1 MALTLLFAVLMAGLS
16 MAARRRAKFRKLG
29 PLLRGARGMTRR
41 GRAWV
46 MVTMVAGLLGMQVFI
61 GSPAIADE
69 CGQAPIP
76 ERPGAGMVGAI
87 DPPTL
92 EHGDPGTNYHDYSYA
107 GSVWHVFETNCTLS
121 TTITDPNS
129 VIDTW
134 AGNELFNVGKNLVGA
149 TNSLHYAM
157 LSQDSMFAP
166 LDNAVEK
173 AAQTFYNNIYV
184 RWFGPVALIMAIIL
198 FRYVWSGDLS
208 NISKRSMWALAGM
221 WLAASVLALGPVYS
235 EVDSLLLSKTSEI
248 QAGFLPDNQV
258 EAQTNALPES
268 LYNNVVFT
276 NWQRGEFGD
285 PNSPQAKQYSQEL
298 LSDQAWKKTETAS
311 ADDQAQVTAKQNDF
325 MSLPNKLGSA
335 AGFFEGSEGSR
346 TGDGFLAMF
355 QGVAYSLF
363 QLFAKA
369 AVLLAQVLLRILML
383 AAPLI
388 GLAAMVVPEVLPRVA
403 KAAGAVLFNVLLL
416 SALAG
421 MHALLLGLIF
431 NASSQLSLLAQ
442 MLLATLITVV
452 FFMVGKPMRRMWQ
465 MVELSVGAAGRG
477 FPASTI
483 FGRKRK
489 SEGRT
494 GQDAFWESVRD
505 GGSGDPVLDA
515 ATARGRR
522 ARPEAAPEHV
532 GPVPAAA
539 RRMDLSGR
547 RELTARP
554 AGGTTTVV
562 LPGGAPA
569 LDGPAAMPV
578 TGGRRQSRVVDTPPV
593 VDNSWDHRGED
604 AFVVPSKVSRSR
616 QAVSGPRRA
625 ETEMVAGRP
634 VFVLYRPSRGLEVR
648 DGSWDSR
655 SARG

>member
-1 MALTLLFAVLMAGLS
+1 
-16 MAARRRAKFRKLG
+16 
-29 PLLRGARGMTRR
+29 
-41 GRAWV
+41 
-46 MVTMVAGLLGMQVFI
+46 
-61 GSPAIADE
+61 
-69 CGQAPIP
+69 
-76 ERPGAGMVGAI
+76 
-87 DPPTL
+87 
-92 EHGDPGTNYHDYSYA
+92 
-107 GSVWHVFETNCTLS
+107 
-121 TTITDPNS
+121 
-129 VIDTW
+129 
-134 AGNELFNVGKNLVGA
+134 
-149 TNSLHYAM
+149 
-157 LSQDSMFAP
+157 
-166 LDNAVEK
+166 
-173 AAQTFYNNIYV
+173 
-184 RWFGPVALIMAIIL
+184 
-198 FRYVWSGDLS
+198 
-208 NISKRSMWALAGM
+208 
-221 WLAASVLALGPVYS
+221 VLALGPVYS
-235 EVDSLLLSKTSEI
+235 EVDSVLLQKTSEI

-258 EAQTNALPES
+258 DAQRNVLPDS
-268 LYNNVVFT
+268 LYDNVVFS

-298 LSDQAWKKTETAS
+298 LSDQAWTKTETAS

-355 QGVAYSLF
+355 QGIAYSLF

-369 AVLLAQVLLRILML
+369 AVLLAQVLLRVLML

-477 FPASTI
+477 FPAATI
-483 FGRKRK
+483 FRRRKH
-489 SEGRT
+489 EDGPT
-494 GQDAFWESVRD
+494 PQDSFWESVRN

-522 ARPEAAPEHV
+522 GRPEAAPEHA
-532 GPVPAAA
+532 GPVPASA

-554 AGGTTTVV
+554 GGGTTTVV
-562 LPGGAPA
+562 LPGDSPPA
-569 LDGPAAMPV
+569 LDGPTVAVA
-578 TGGRRQSRVVDTPPV
+578 GRRQSRVVDSPPV

-604 AFVVPSKVSRSR
+604 AFVVPSKVSRTR
-616 QAVSGPRRA
+616 EAVPGPRRA

-648 DGSWDSR
+648 DNSWDSR

>member
-1 MALTLLFAVLMAGLS
+1 
-16 MAARRRAKFRKLG
+16 
-29 PLLRGARGMTRR
+29 
-41 GRAWV
+41 
-46 MVTMVAGLLGMQVFI
+46 MVAGLLGMQVVI
-61 GSPAIADE
+61 GTPALADQ

-87 DPPTL
+87 DPPTKDR
-92 EHGDPGTNYHDYSYA
+92 GDPPTPANGNHGSNYHNYAYA
-107 GSVWHVFETNCTLS
+107 GTVWHVYETNCTLS
-121 TTITDPNS
+121 STITDPNA

-134 AGNELFNVGKNLVGA
+134 AGNELFNVGKNMIGA

-157 LSQDSMFAP
+157 MPPDTMFAP
-166 LDNAVEK
+166 LDNAVEN
-173 AAQTFYNNIYV
+173 AAQTFYGNIYV

-198 FRYVWSGDLS
+198 FRFVWSGDLAS
-208 NISKRSMWALAGM
+208 ISKRSMWALGGM

-235 EVDSLLLSKTSEI
+235 EVDSVLLQKTSEI

-258 EAQTNALPES
+258 DAQTNALPES
-268 LYNNVVFT
+268 LYDNVVFA

-285 PNSPQAKQYSQEL
+285 PNSPQAQQYSQEL
-298 LSDQAWKKTETAS
+298 LSDQAWTKYDVPS
-311 ADDQAQVTAKQNDF
+311 ADNPAQVTAKQNDF
-325 MSLPNKLGSA
+325 MALPNKLGSA

-355 QGVAYSLF
+355 QGIAYSLF

-369 AVLLAQVLLRILML
+369 AVLLAQVLLRVLML

-388 GLAAMVVPEVLPRVA
+388 GLAAMVAPEVLPRVA

-483 FGRKRK
+483 FRRHKRN
-489 SEGRT
+489 EGPT
-494 GQDAFWESVRD
+494 PQDA
-505 GGSGDPVLDA
+505 VL
-515 ATARGRR
+515 GER
-522 ARPEAAPEHV
+522 ARRRQRRS
-532 GPVPAAA
+532 GA
-539 RRMDLSGR
+539 RRGHR
-547 RELTARP
+547 ARSQ
-554 AGGTTTVV
+554 
-562 LPGGAPA
+562 
-569 LDGPAAMPV
+569 GP
-578 TGGRRQSRVVDTPPV
+578 S
-593 VDNSWDHRGED
+593 
-604 AFVVPSKVSRSR
+604 
-616 QAVSGPRRA
+616 
-625 ETEMVAGRP
+625 
-634 VFVLYRPSRGLEVR
+634 
-648 DGSWDSR
+648 
-655 SARG
+655 